1 MMSPAANRRGGTLF
15 LPHRVPFPPD
25 KGDKI
30 RSFHLMKALARRG
43 PVYLGTFAE
52 TAAERASGPAL
63 REWCAE
69 TCLRPL
75 RKPVAL
81 ARAALGVL
89 GGRSLSEGYYRDGTL
104 QRWVEDLVRSGR
116 VDRVVVFSSSMVP
129 YTFPLPAD
137 LRVVVDLCDV
147 DSDKWAQYAAGR
159 EGLGQLPARLV
170 YAREARTLAALERR
184 AVERAAATVVI
195 SAAEADLLA
204 RVVGCPREEV
214 GVVGNGV
221 DLDYWNPA
229 SAAVAAQASPFA
241 AGERALVFTGAMD
254 YWANADAVA
263 WFAREVLPGVRAVEP
278 AARFWIVGSNPS
290 PAVQQLAAADV
301 VVTGRVADVRPYLAQ
316 SSVAVAPL
324 RVARG
329 VQNKVLEA
337 MAMARP
343 LVATPAALQ
352 GLGPVEAAGL
362 RVGESAPAVIAAV
375 LEALRADGSA
385 PALRRFVEQ
394 DFGWEPQLSRF
405 LALVDG
411 PA

>member
-1 MMSPAANRRGGTLF
+1 MTAPTGVSRGTLF

-30 RSFHLMKALARRG
+30 RSFHLLKALARRG

-52 TAAERASGPAL
+52 TAAELAAGPAL
-63 REWCAE
+63 REWCVDS
-69 TCLRPL
+69 CLRPL

-81 ARAALGVL
+81 AKAALGAL
-89 GGRSLSEGYYRDGTL
+89 TGRSLSEGYYRDRAL
-104 QRWVEDLVRSGR
+104 QRWIDALVRDGR
-116 VDRVVVFSSSMVP
+116 IDRVVVFSSSMVP
-129 YTFPLPAD
+129 YTFRLPRS

-159 EGLGQLPARLV
+159 EGLRQLPARLV

-184 AVERAAATVVI
+184 TVEHAAATMVI

-204 RVVGCPREEV
+204 RVTGCARETV

-229 SAAVAAQASPFA
+229 AAAVVAQPSPFA
-241 AGERALVFTGAMD
+241 PGERALVFTGAMD

-263 WFAREVLPGVRAVEP
+263 WFAREVLPRVRAVEP

-290 PAVQQLAAADV
+290 PLVQQLAAADV
-301 VVTGRVADVRPYLAQ
+301 VVTGRVPEVRPYLAHAA
-316 SSVAVAPL
+316 VAVATL

-352 GLGPVEAAGL
+352 GLGEVAADGL
-362 RVGESAPAVIAAV
+362 QVGESAAAVGAAV
-375 LEALRADGSA
+375 LEALRQGGDA
-385 PALRRFVEQ
+385 PALRGFVARH
-394 DFGWEPQLSRF
+394 FGWEPQLARF
-405 LALVDG
+405 LELVDG